1 MKLYVITL
9 AVACGLAAMLCAQD
23 TGTQVVSLRS
33 TTIGVMP
40 MSHPAWIESAACD
53 GAGNVYLRPL
63 GTYPGFN
70 EKHYQ
75 APVQKITPQMN
86 VAAKFQIAD
95 AFPDGEAGPFSVQ
108 DGRLFVLAE
117 TRQGLFVVE
126 FAADGSVKAK
136 TKLRTDA
143 YVQALHLAVFNS
155 GEYLVVGVTGKPTV
169 TSTGPDL
176 RTPFTGVFAAD
187 GHLIKKVYE
196 PEDEEARQR
205 AEGLD
210 PGYDPPG
217 VANSGNLFVYYSA
230 DVTAGSDG
238 NVYLLHGGPSHLI
251 YVISP
256 TGDVLRKFGIDT
268 ADPDFKTNSIKF
280 YDGRLV
286 IGFDW
291 LSHVPPGLVKVVDLK
306 GNSVADYKIAE
317 ITADSSPLLAC
328 YNAAGLTLIPRGADT
343 TLHLL
348 NVKLP

>member
-9 AVACGLAAMLCAQD
+9 AAACGLAAMLCAQD
-23 TGTQVVSLRS
+23 SGTQVVSLAPTS
-33 TTIGVMP
+33 IGVMP
-40 MSHPAWIESAACD
+40 MSHPASIESAACD
-53 GAGNVYLRPL
+53 GAGNIYLRPL
-63 GTYPGFN
+63 GTYTGFN

-75 APVQKITPQMN
+75 APVQKISPQMN
-86 VAAKFQIAD
+86 VATNVQIAD
-95 AFPDGEAGPFSVQ
+95 AFPDGEARAFSIHNGKV
-108 DGRLFVLAE
+108 FVLAE

-136 TKLRTDA
+136 TKLETDA
-143 YVQALHLAVFNS
+143 YVQALHLAVFES

-187 GHLIKKVYE
+187 GRLIKKVYE
-196 PEDEEARQR
+196 PEDDEARQR

-210 PGYDPPG
+210 PAYNPPG

-238 NVYLLHGGPSHLI
+238 NVYLLHGGPSHSI

-268 ADPDFKTNSIKF
+268 ADPDLKTNSIKF
-280 YDGRLV
+280 YDGRLA
-286 IGFDW
+286 IGLDW
-291 LSHVPPGLVKVVDLK
+291 RGHVPPGLVKVVDLK
-306 GNSVADYKIAE
+306 GNPVADYKIAE
-317 ITADSSPLLAC
+317 VTADSSHLLAC
-328 YNAAGLTLIPRGADT
+328 YNAAGLTLIPTKLDT
-343 TLHLL
+343 TVHLL